1 MNEVTKNKQKS
12 IKLDHFTFIEVVKN
26 SPLVSID
33 LIVRNAQNEVLLG
46 LRNNEP
52 AKNYWFTFGGRIY
65 KNERIAQA
73 FQRIVEEEIGIDVDI
88 TDAQFVGVFE
98 HLYGENFAQEPGFG
112 THYVVLAY
120 EVKVIEP
127 FRGLPDVQHH
137 QYRWFRVEDLLQ
149 AHDVHPYTKA
159 YFQDVN

>member
-73 FQRIVEEEIGIDVDI
+73 FQRIVQEEIGIDVDVK
-88 TDAQFVGVFE
+88 DAQFVGVFE
-98 HLYGENFAQEPGFG
+98 HLYEENFAQEPGFG
-112 THYVVLAY
+112 THCVVLAY
-120 EVKVIEP
+120 EVRLLEP
-127 FRGLPDVQHH
+127 LRGLPTVQHH
-137 QYRWFRVEDLLQ
+137 EYRWFRVEDLLQ
-149 AHDVHPYTKA
+149 AQDVHPYTKA
-159 YFQDVN
+159 YFQEVN

>member
-73 FQRIVEEEIGIDVDI
+73 FQGL
-88 TDAQFVGVFE
+88 GV
-98 HLYGENFAQEPGFG
+98 
-112 THYVVLAY
+112 
-120 EVKVIEP
+120 K
-127 FRGLPDVQHH
+127 D
-137 QYRWFRVEDLLQ
+137 
-149 AHDVHPYTKA
+149 
-159 YFQDVN
+159 